1 MSGGVE
7 GRKENQ
13 ESAKDP
19 WIQSQISSLLYVSSH
34 PPFQSLYFEFLILL
48 LIILLLLFFLITLIS
63 AMAIILLLLLI
74 IDCSSRPFSKTPR
87 RFHLNRKLRKMHY
100 IFLEIPTEKST
111 VVHWHLPYHSVYI
124 IFSHKIWFKV
134 QQK

>member
-1 MSGGVE
+1 MGIHECVAMSGGVE
-7 GRKENQ
+7 GRKEYQ

-74 IDCSSRPFSKTPR
+74 IDCSSRPFSKHHDASTS
-87 RFHLNRKLRKMHY
+87 
-100 IFLEIPTEKST
+100 TENYVKC
-111 VVHWHLPYHSVYI
+111 I
-124 IFSHKIWFKV
+124 IFFLKSLQRKA
-134 QQK
+134 Q